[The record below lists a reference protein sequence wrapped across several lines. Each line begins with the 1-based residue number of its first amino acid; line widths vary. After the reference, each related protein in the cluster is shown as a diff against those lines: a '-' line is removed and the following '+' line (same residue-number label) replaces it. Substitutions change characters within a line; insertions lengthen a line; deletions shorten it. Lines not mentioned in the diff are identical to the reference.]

1 MDGPS
6 KDKIPFEDDREL
18 RLFIYFSFR
27 KFIQLKWIIEKML
40 YRQTGLDPD
49 DYDEIFNLLYED
61 FRKAEKLREN

>member
-6 KDKIPFEDDREL
+6 KDKISFKDDQEL

-27 KFIQLKWIIEKML
+27 KFIRLKWIIEKML
-40 YRQTGLDPD
+40 YTQSSMDPD
-49 DYDEIFNLLYED
+49 DIDYIWEVLYQD